1 MIAFDYS
8 YIDKEF
14 KVKFKPVSRKVKS
27 WKEELLISAQSIAN
41 STTKTLYVLMSGGID
56 SEQVARIFLESKIDF
71 KVLTMKHKNGT
82 NAHDIKYATSF
93 CKQYGIEQTF
103 VELDAEHFFTI
114 GFEKYVKQGYRSTNI
129 YHYLQLFLI
138 DELEKLGGFG
148 VGGAGEQVY
157 YTIDNKIHLR
167 INPHYTL
174 GMDYC
179 KNNGYQ
185 HNLWFNLSTP
195 EIYASYLNI
204 DLVDYLLKE
213 PEYFVNHHYASI
225 EKVMIYHSVWPE
237 MQKRNKYSGFEY
249 LEQTIRVP
257 KQTELSERFPDL
269 IGYYFPIEQVKKE
282 LNYVSI

>member
-41 STTKTLYVLMSGGID
+41 STNKPLYVLMSGGID
-56 SEQVARIFLESKIDF
+56 SEQVARIFLELKMDF

-82 NAHDIKYATSF
+82 NTHDIKYAIDF
-93 CKQYGIEQTF
+93 CQKYDIEQTL
-103 VELDAEHFFTI
+103 VELDTEHFFSEEI
-114 GFEKYVKQGYRSTNI
+114 ERYIEQGYRSTNI

-157 YTIDNKIHLR
+157 YTVGNKINLR

-179 KNNGYQ
+179 KNNNYQ
-185 HNLWFNLSTP
+185 HNFWLNLSTP
-195 EIYASYLNI
+195 EIYAAYLNI
-204 DLVDYLLKE
+204 DLIDFLLKE
-213 PEYFVNHHYASI
+213 PEYFISHHYASI
-225 EKVMIYHSVWPE
+225 EKIMVYHAEWPD
-237 MQKRNKYSGFEY
+237 MQKRNKYTGFEY
-249 LEQTIRVP
+249 IESTVRIP
-257 KQTELSERFPDL
+257 KQKELSNRFPDL
-269 IGYYFPIEQVKKE
+269 VDHYLPIENVKQE
-282 LNYVSI
+282 LYDSI